1 MIFCIAKSF
10 YKQWIQ
16 RSILLTSSN
25 LYLINVA
32 IVFVAYYDDIMTK
45 RSTWMKGWI
54 DTQLN
59 QPTAHNLQWYISTQ
73 TSLASRA
80 NGPRNFWSTLYVS
93 VHKSDHQKYV
103 NHWMKS
109 WQKNWKPPCHHSR
122 FLEFF
127 AVCVQSFWG
136 PWSHVRRPSR
146 LSTLRW
152 LLRHLLPSSSLY
164 WQHVHWTRTVYMY
177 KYTCCR

>member
-1 MIFCIAKSF
+1 MDQHTIKS
-10 YKQWIQ
+10 
-16 RSILLTSSN
+16 
-25 LYLINVA
+25 
-32 IVFVAYYDDIMTK
+32 
-45 RSTWMKGWI
+45 
-54 DTQLN
+54 
-59 QPTAHNLQWYISTQ
+59 PTAQNLPWYTCISTH
-73 TSLASRA
+73 TSLAPRA
-80 NGPRNFWSTLYVS
+80 NGPHNFWNTLYVS

-152 LLRHLLPSSSLY
+152 LLRHLLLSSSLY
-164 WQHVHWTRTVYMY
+164 LQHVHWTRTTY
-177 KYTCCR
+177 KYSVDISVGWKLEQRFLFSKLCHSVKVQHITETIYAIWWNSCYVFLL